1 MCWIVAGCAAAAA
14 PIFPEKHPFVGV
26 GLAVDFPVWGFE
38 PLPLKGSHVVELED
52 LAALASWKT
61 PTAIKEFG
69 PAEIAKERSR
79 SEQLAGRET
88 FLVLQRNQG
97 LASCDSNHR
106 GG

>member
-61 PTAIKEFG
+61 PTAIKESG
-69 PAEIAKERSR
+69 AGRLEVDSVQRRSR
-79 SEQLAGRET
+79 
-88 FLVLQRNQG
+88 RN
-97 LASCDSNHR
+97 APAVSNWPDVKHS
-106 GG
+106 